1 MRDPVARARLG
12 LLARLEDNALP
23 VALRRRLLALI
34 LVLILV
40 LRARRR
46 PARVHRRPGA
56 RLARHAAL
64 GVALALP
71 RLSCAP
77 AGGLELEHVCSV
89 PVPISVRVVVR
100 LGAGAGGVELLDGAL
115 EVVVGHGALAGA
127 AHACAGADAVVGVA
141 AGSLCARASACA
153 MLDMDI
159 GVAGGATA
167 FTYVGLR
174 LASRMG
180 EGGIRNAREN
190 EETY

>member
-1 MRDPVARARLG
+1 M
-12 LLARLEDNALP
+12 
-23 VALRRRLLALI
+23 
-34 LVLILV
+34 
-40 LRARRR
+40 
-46 PARVHRRPGA
+46 
-56 RLARHAAL
+56 
-64 GVALALP
+64 
-71 RLSCAP
+71 C
-77 AGGLELEHVCSV
+77 CV
-89 PVPISVRVVVR
+89 PVPVSVRVVVW

-141 AGSLCARASACA
+141 AGGLCARASACA

-180 EGGIRNAREN
+180 EEGIRKEQEN